1 MANNKP
7 QITEIKY
14 GMKIKRSPAQELE
27 YQRCKDLDIG
37 ALYFMKNYTYVKD
50 GERVVQFSMRPYT
63 SEMIWMMN
71 AFKRVVNMASR
82 QAGKCVC
89 GETVIKVRNKK
100 TGEETNMTISNI
112 YEIYNNIEN
121 SLKKSD
127 EFQENKDDRESKEN
141 S

>member
-1 MANNKP
+1 MANKP

-14 GMKIKRSPAQELE
+14 GMKIRRSPAQELE

-89 GETVIKVRNKK
+89 GDTLVKIRNKQ
-100 TGEETNMTISNI
+100 TGEVQTISIGVLYDIIKNDR
-112 YEIYNNIEN
+112 
-121 SLKKSD
+121 KSKQD
-127 EFQENKDDRESKEN
+127 
-141 S
+141 